1 MTLEADKPAFWVW
14 MNAKGIRGEFD
25 DNAVT
30 LVPGVKRVFTFEPAD
45 KSTSPEA
52 FKSAFTVTHLVDICK

>member
-1 MTLEADKPAFWVW
+1 MALTTDKPAFWVW
-14 MNAKGIRGEFD
+14 MNVKGIRGEFD

-45 KSTSPEA
+45 KATTPEA
-52 FKSAFTVTHLVDICK
+52 FKAAFSVTHLTEICK